1 VHPVISEEAGAALVK
16 AYVELRNAGADP
28 RSSEKRITATT
39 RQLESMIRLSEA
51 HARMR
56 CSGMVEPED
65 VTEAVRLMREAL
77 KTSAVDPAT
86 GKIDLGLLNTGVSDG
101 ERRRRADLG
110 RALDGILKAAG
121 ERGVRWAD
129 AMKRVAEQSSV
140 RIDAAEFGNAVKEL
154 EQEGVIKVS
163 GEREKRMIRRWG
175 EGQ

>member
-1 VHPVISEEAGAALVK
+1 VHPAISEEAGAALVK

-56 CSGMVEPED
+56 CSGMVE
-65 VTEAVRLMREAL
+65 REAL